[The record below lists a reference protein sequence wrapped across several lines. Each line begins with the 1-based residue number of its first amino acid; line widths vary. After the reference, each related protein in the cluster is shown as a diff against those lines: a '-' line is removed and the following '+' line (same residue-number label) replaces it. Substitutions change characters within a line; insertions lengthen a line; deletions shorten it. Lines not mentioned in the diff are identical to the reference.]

1 MASGFEVEVTISSA
15 KDLKNVNW
23 RHGDLKPYAVVW
35 VDPNDKC
42 TTHVAEYGDDS
53 PTWDQTLTI
62 PLRGPV
68 EDSTLFIDIVHVK
81 PNEDV
86 KPLIGSVKLPL
97 REVLDDVGL
106 GAPSDRKLKLK
117 RPSGRPH
124 GKLEVKVTVRPPRY
138 QAPDPYRA
146 PAYGYGVPPPQTRD
160 FGAPQQ
166 YNYPYAPPPQPQ
178 YYQSSGVPQA
188 AGYGYNQPSY
198 DQGQYGGGGGGYG
211 YGYGSSEKPKEKGS
225 KFGVGT
231 GLAVGAV
238 AGLVGGIALVEGAE
252 YVEDKIADDAAE
264 KVEEDYGD
272 DDYGDDN

>member
-1 MASGFEVEVTISSA
+1 MASGYEVEVTISSA

-23 RHGDLKPYAVVW
+23 RHGELKPYAVVW
-35 VDPNDKC
+35 VDPNNKC
-42 TTHVAEYGDDS
+42 STHVDEYGDDS
-53 PTWDQTLTI
+53 PTWDETLSI

-68 EDSTLFIDIVHVK
+68 EDSTLFVDIIHVK
-81 PNEDV
+81 ADEGV
-86 KPLIGSVKLPL
+86 KPLIGSAKLPL

-106 GAPSDRKLKLK
+106 GAPSVHKLKLK

-138 QAPDPYRA
+138 QAPDPYHA
-146 PAYGYGVPPPQTRD
+146 PAPYGYGIAPSQSRD
-160 FGAPQQ
+160 YGAPQQ
-166 YNYPYAPPPQPQ
+166 YNYQYAPPAQPQ

-188 AGYGYNQPSY
+188 GYGYNQPSY
-198 DQGQYGGGGGGYG
+198 DQSQYGSGGS
-211 YGYGSSEKPKEKGS
+211 YGYGSSEKPKEKS

-238 AGLVGGIALVEGAE
+238 AGVLGGLAIAEGVD

-264 KVEEDYGD
+264 KVEEDLGYDDFGD
-272 DDYGDDN
+272 DD

>member
-1 MASGFEVEVTISSA
+1 MASGYEVQVTISSA

-35 VDPNDKC
+35 VDPNNKC
-42 TTHVAEYGDDS
+42 STHVDEYGDDS
-53 PTWDQTLTI
+53 PTWDQTLSI

-81 PNEDV
+81 PDEDV
-86 KPLIGSVKLPL
+86 KPLIGSAKLPL

-106 GAPSDRKLKLK
+106 GAPSDHKLKLK
-117 RPSGRPH
+117 RPSGRPQ

-138 QAPDPYRA
+138 QAPDPYGA
-146 PAYGYGVPPPQTRD
+146 PAYGYGVPPPQSRD

-166 YNYPYAPPPQPQ
+166 YNYPYAPPVQPQ

-198 DQGQYGGGGGGYG
+198 DQGQHGGGG

-225 KFGVGT
+225 KYGVGT

-238 AGLVGGIALVEGAE
+238 AGLVGGLAIAEGAD

-264 KVEEDYGD
+264 KVEEDLGY
-272 DDYGDDN
+272 DDYGDDD